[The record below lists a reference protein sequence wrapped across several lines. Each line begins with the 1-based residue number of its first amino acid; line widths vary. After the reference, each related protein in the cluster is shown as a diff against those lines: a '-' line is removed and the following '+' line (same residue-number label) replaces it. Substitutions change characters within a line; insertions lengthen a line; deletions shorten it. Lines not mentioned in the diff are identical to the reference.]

1 MARLLLQCNQDH
13 NNKSAW
19 SLRSFVEKFV
29 FKSKRRKWRRVIYA
43 LVGALMTFLVVVI
56 FLANFYVEPALR
68 KRLETLIVEGSDSLY
83 IYTLGDLDVNF
94 FGGNVGVRELKIKV
108 DSNRYNQLQRTGEL
122 PSLVMQLNINR
133 AHIKG
138 VGVFSLLFGK
148 KIIINE
154 ISSEDADIKLNRFLK
169 KRDTAE
175 TRKEKLPLWKAIRP
189 RIKDVLVNRIR
200 LNGIKLLYKNEE
212 GDEAK
217 LQFDRCD
224 ALFENIRIDS
234 AAANDTSRLSY
245 VENVSFRLND
255 LKFRTPDSTYKLK
268 AEWITYSSAKRL
280 LAIDSFKLQPTIKN
294 NERIDTLRKTWYTVT
309 FDKMS
314 FEGLRL
320 DRYLWLNRAEADS
333 VVFQNLTLG
342 TYQDKKGLR
351 SYESKIGKYPH
362 QLLLNADAIIDIK
375 KIVTR
380 NMQIVVTER
389 HAETREVGTIN
400 LNDVN
405 LTVENIVNDSTLFKQ
420 RPITTANATGKLI
433 GSPIQASF
441 RFYLDSAEG
450 HFDVKGRIGPV
461 AAAQINPL
469 STRLANI
476 EVPTVQI
483 GSIDFFVRGEDFEA
497 TSDVKMQYNNLSLIF
512 RRRDDETGISK
523 TRNFLTKIINRYAI
537 NPSNPT
543 GGRAVQASNIRV
555 ARLTTQSFFG
565 IIWKAVFEG
574 MQRIMLKSGQIG

>member
-1 MARLLLQCNQDH
+1 MFR
-13 NNKSAW
+13 
-19 SLRSFVEKFV
+19 
-29 FKSKRRKWRRVIYA
+29 WRRVIYI
-43 LVGALMTFLVVVI
+43 LVGALLAFLVAVV

-68 KRLETLIVEGSDSLY
+68 KRLQTLIVEGSDSLY

-94 FGGNVGVRELKIKV
+94 FGGNVGVHALKIKV
-108 DSNRYNQLQRTGEL
+108 DSNRYNQLQRMGEL
-122 PSLVMQLNINR
+122 PSLVMQLNVNR

-138 VGVFSLLFGK
+138 IGVFSLLFGK

-169 KRDTAE
+169 KKDTAE
-175 TRKEKLPLWKAIRP
+175 TAKEKLPLWKAIRP
-189 RIKDVLVNRIR
+189 RIRDVLVNKIR

-245 VENVSFRLND
+245 VENISFRLND

-268 AEWITYSSAKRL
+268 AEWITYNSAKRRL
-280 LAIDSFKLQPTIKN
+280 SIDSFKLQPTIKN
-294 NERIDTLRKTWYTVT
+294 GERTDTLRKTWYTLT
-309 FDKMS
+309 FDKVS

-333 VVFQNLTLG
+333 VVFENLSLG

-351 SYESKIGKYPH
+351 SYEK
-362 QLLLNADAIIDIK
+362 ADAAIDIK

-380 NMQIVVTER
+380 NMQIAVTER
-389 HAETREVGTIN
+389 HAETREVGTIH
-400 LNDVN
+400 LTDVN
-405 LTVENIVNDSTLFKQ
+405 LTVENIVNDSALVRQ
-420 RPITTANATGKLI
+420 RPLTTAKAVGKII

-441 RFYLDSAEG
+441 RFYLDSTEG
-450 HFDVKGRIGPV
+450 RFDAKGRIGPV

-483 GSIDFFVRGEDFEA
+483 HSIDFFVRGEDFEA
-497 TSDVKMQYNNLSLIF
+497 TSDVQMQYNNLALIF
-512 RRRDDETGISK
+512 RRRDAETGASK

-543 GGRAVQASNIRV
+543 GGRAVQANEVRV

-574 MQRIMLKSGQIG
+574 MQRIMLKSGQIS